1 MKLRE
6 LRNLVLGLA
15 LAGAASLVGTVT
27 ASANCEGITNAFAYN
42 ECLAKQGPQRGTAR
56 APRAPR
62 GVDPEATVR
71 GKARYSPSRESV
83 GSAGASGI
91 VISRQR
97 GRTSAVIDPW
107 SAVKRGFSG
116 PSPRGRRR
124 R

>member
-6 LRNLVLGLA
+6 IRNFLAGLA
-15 LAGAASLVGTVT
+15 LFGAATLATTVD
-27 ASANCEGITNAFAYN
+27 ASANCESITNAFAYN
-42 ECLAKQGPQRGTAR
+42 ECLAKQGPQRGTSR
-56 APRAPR
+56 APRAQR

-83 GSAGASGI
+83 GNAGASGI
-91 VISRQR
+91 SISRRR

-116 PSPRGRRR
+116 PSRSWRRR